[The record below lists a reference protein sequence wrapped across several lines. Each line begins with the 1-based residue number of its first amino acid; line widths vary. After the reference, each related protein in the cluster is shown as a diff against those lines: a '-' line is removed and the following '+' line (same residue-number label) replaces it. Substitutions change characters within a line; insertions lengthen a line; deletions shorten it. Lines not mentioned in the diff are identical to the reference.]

1 MCARSRPASLVARWR
16 GECPRSTR
24 PGEDVPVEA
33 RRDVP
38 TYVAD
43 RVRRSHPAG
52 CSVVPDST
60 AVVSF
65 GSAARSRVATVGIN
79 PSRVEF
85 LDRRGH
91 DLVGRDRRL
100 ATLRSLGS
108 GLPSERLTDAQVA
121 QVVADCDAYFSRNP
135 YRRWFDQ
142 LDLVLR
148 AVGAS
153 YYDGSGCHLDLV
165 QWATDPTWAGLDR
178 SVQAALLRAD
188 VGFLQQQLK
197 NESIELVLCNGR
209 AVVDAFGAEMGCRF
223 RDAGG
228 VQLGGRGTAAQLVV
242 GRYGVVKV
250 IGWSVNLQ
258 SSFGVT
264 NELRSLLAE
273 RVGSLQRSVG

>member
-24 PGEDVPVEA
+24 PGQDVPVDA
-33 RRDVP
+33 CRDVP
-38 TYVAD
+38 SYVAG

-188 VGFLQQQLK
+188 VGFLQKQLK
-197 NESIELVLCNGR
+197 NESI
-209 AVVDAFGAEMGCRF
+209 
-223 RDAGG
+223 
-228 VQLGGRGTAAQLVV
+228 AAQPARRTGGLPAAVD
-242 GRYGVVKV
+242 R
-250 IGWSVNLQ
+250 
-258 SSFGVT
+258 VT
-264 NELRSLLAE
+264 LRTNDEAGDLGSQWHSAQQRHGLRR
-273 RVGSLQRSVG
+273 RVGPFRKQRCRRDSLGSPCTSSIVRFEGP